1 MFRFRSVTM
10 DRRSGR
16 SETVAYFEIDFLSVG
31 ESKSGDAIA
40 LRYERQGNTF
50 VYVVDGGFQDDGPHI
65 MAHLRKYYGGKGV
78 SHVVLT
84 HPDNDHAG
92 GLGTVLEECA
102 VPPGGGLWMLR
113 PWLYGS
119 ELIDHFL
126 RFTTVSGLET
136 ALREAYPNVAELE
149 AIAQRRGIPIYE
161 PFQGATIG
169 EFTVLAPSKA
179 RYLQLIV
186 DSERT
191 PKEAAPAGSRGLL
204 EALQSAAAKIV
215 LYAKAAWG
223 VEVFSTEPTSAEN
236 EMSVVQYASL
246 CDEKILI
253 TGDVGREGLTEAAD
267 FAPLIGL
274 QLPGIDRF
282 DVPHHGSRR
291 NVSTELLD
299 RWLGPRL
306 TQQLPDG
313 QGSFRAL
320 IGANPDDKEHPRR
333 AVVRGL
339 IHRGANVVQTTGK
352 RGGYLRTSKNAPS
365 RDNAVPANRMP
376 YPEDQEED

>member
-1 MFRFRSVTM
+1 MY
-10 DRRSGR
+10 RRSGR
-16 SETVAYFEIDFLSVG
+16 RGTVAYFEIDFLTVG
-31 ESKSGDAIA
+31 ESQSGNAIA
-40 LRYERQGNTF
+40 LRYERQGKTF
-50 VYVVDGGFQDDGPHI
+50 VHVVDGGFQDDGPHL
-65 MAHLRKYYGGKGV
+65 MAHLRKYYGGTGV

-84 HPDNDHAG
+84 HPDSDHAG
-92 GLGTVLEECA
+92 GLRTVLKECV

-113 PWLYGS
+113 PWLYSS
-119 ELIDHFL
+119 ELIDHFA
-126 RFTTVSGLET
+126 RFTTVSGLEM
-136 ALREAYPNVAELE
+136 ALREAYPNVAALE

-169 EFTVLAPSKA
+169 ELTVLAPSKA

-204 EALQSAAAKIV
+204 ESLQSAATKIV

-306 TQQLPDG
+306 TQELPDG

-320 IGANPDDKEHPRR
+320 ISANPDDKEHPRR

>member
-1 MFRFRSVTM
+1 MLRFRSGTM
-10 DRRSGR
+10 YRRSGK

-31 ESKSGDAIA
+31 ESQSGDAIA

-50 VYVVDGGFQDDGPHI
+50 VHVVDGGFQDDGPHI

-113 PWLYGS
+113 PWLYAS
-119 ELIDHFL
+119 ELIDHFA
-126 RFTTVSGLET
+126 RFTTVSGLEM
-136 ALREAYPNVAELE
+136 ALREAYPNVVALE
-149 AIAQRRGIPIYE
+149 AIAQRRGIPHLRAFPRCNDRRVHGPRAVE
-161 PFQGATIG
+161 GAVSPTDRG
-169 EFTVLAPSKA
+169 LG
-179 RYLQLIV
+179 RGH
-186 DSERT
+186 R
-191 PKEAAPAGSRGLL
+191 KEAAPAGSMGLL
-204 EALQSAAAKIV
+204 EALQSAAAKV
-215 LYAKAAWG
+215 ARYAKAAWG

-299 RWLGPRL
+299 RVAGSSPHATVARRPRL
-306 TQQLPDG
+306 VPRANQRQPG
-313 QGSFRAL
+313 RQGTPAASG
-320 IGANPDDKEHPRR
+320 GAWPSTSRCECGADDREAR
-333 AVVRGL
+333 
-339 IHRGANVVQTTGK
+339 
-352 RGGYLRTSKNAPS
+352 S
-365 RDNAVPANRMP
+365 VPANL
-376 YPEDQEED
+376 QERPIQG

>member
-1 MFRFRSVTM
+1 M
-10 DRRSGR
+10 G
-16 SETVAYFEIDFLSVG
+16 TVDYFEIDFLNVG
-31 ESKSGDAIA
+31 ESQSGDAIA

-50 VYVVDGGFQDDGPHI
+50 VHVVDGGFQDDGPNI
-65 MAHLRKYYGGKGV
+65 MAHLRKYYGGNGA

-84 HPDNDHAG
+84 HPDSDHAG
-92 GLGTVLEECA
+92 GLVTVLEECE

-113 PWLYGS
+113 PWLYAS
-119 ELIDHFL
+119 ELIDHFA
-126 RFTTVSGLET
+126 RFTTVGGLEE
-136 ALREAYPNVAELE
+136 ALREAYPNVAALE
-149 AIAQRRGIPIYE
+149 AIAERRGIPIYE
-161 PFQGATIG
+161 PFQGAMIG

-191 PKEAAPAGSRGLL
+191 PKEAAPTGSVWLI
-204 EALQSAAAKIV
+204 EALQSAAAKVIRYV
-215 LYAKAAWG
+215 KAAWG

-236 EMSVVQYASL
+236 EMSVVQYTSL

-274 QLPGIDRF
+274 ELPGIDRF

-291 NVSTELLD
+291 NVSTEVLD

-306 TQQLPDG
+306 PQQLPDG
-313 QGSFRAL
+313 QGSFQAL
-320 IGANPDDKEHPRR
+320 ISANPDDKEHPRR

-352 RGGYLRTSKNAPS
+352 RGAYLRTSKDAPP
-365 RDNAVPANRMP
+365 RDDAVPAKRLP